1 MITQPPDRP
10 RPSALGNARD
20 HARLLGAFVKGPT
33 TVGAIAPSSRW
44 LADRMTENMGLPD
57 ARTVVELGPGTGV
70 FTRAII
76 DRVAPGALVMAVEID
91 PAMAE
96 VLIDRFPRAHVVKDS
111 AEHLD
116 RHLAAAGRSEA
127 DVILS
132 GLPWAS
138 FSRDRQ
144 ERLLAAVLKVLRP
157 GGRFATFAYI
167 PAAWLSSSGRRFRK
181 LLESS
186 FSSVATTPVVWRNLP
201 PAFVYRCER

>member
-1 MITQPPDRP
+1 MTTQPPDRP
-10 RPSALGNARD
+10 RPSTLGNARD

-44 LADRMTENMGLPD
+44 LADRMTADMGLRE

-70 FTRAII
+70 FTRAIC
-76 DRVAPGALVMAVEID
+76 DSVAPEAVVMAVEID
-91 PAMAE
+91 PAMTE
-96 VLIDRFPRAHVVKDS
+96 LLIDRFPRVRVVNDS

-116 RHLAAAGRSEA
+116 RQLAAAGRSEA

-167 PAAWLSSSGRRFRK
+167 PAAWLPAGRRFRK

-186 FSSVATTPVVWRNLP
+186 FRSVATTPVVWRNLP
-201 PAFVYRCER
+201 PAFVYRCEK

>member
-1 MITQPPDRP
+1 MTTQPPDRP

-33 TVGAIAPSSRW
+33 TVGAIAPSSQW
-44 LADRMTENMGLPD
+44 LAERMAEDMGLRD

-70 FTRAII
+70 FTRAIC
-76 DRVAPGALVMAVEID
+76 DRVGPDTLVMAVEINRD
-91 PAMAE
+91 MAA
-96 VLIDRFPRAHVVKDS
+96 VLTDRFPRVRVVNDS

-116 RHLAAAGRSEA
+116 THLAAAGRAEA
-127 DVILS
+127 DAILS
-132 GLPWAS
+132 SLPWAG
-138 FSRDRQ
+138 FSRDLQ
-144 ERLLAAVLKVLRP
+144 ERLMSAIVRVLRP
-157 GGRFATFAYI
+157 GGSFATFAYI
-167 PAAWLSSSGRRFRK
+167 PAAWLPAGRRFRK